1 MKLTMLKSKL
11 HRACITD
18 ANVEYEGSMGVSV
31 ELMEAVGLLPWEKIL
46 VANLTNGNR
55 LETYVI
61 PVEEPGQIILN
72 GAAAHKGKAGD
83 RVIVMSFCEIEYA
96 EAATHFPSKVVLNE
110 QNEIVERLAMP
121 TKDREEAR
129 PGC

>member
-1 MKLTMLKSKL
+1 MKVTMLKSKL

-31 ELMEAVGLLPWEKIL
+31 ELMEAVGLMPWEKIL

-72 GAAAHKGKAGD
+72 GAAAHKGQAGD
-83 RVIVMSFCEIEYA
+83 RVIVMSFCEITHA
-96 EAATHFPSKVVLNE
+96 EALTHMPSKVVLNE
-110 QNEIVERLAMP
+110 RNEIVERLVMP
-121 TKDREEAR
+121 AWK
-129 PGC
+129 

>member
-46 VANLTNGNR
+46 VANLNNGNR

-72 GAAAHKGKAGD
+72 GAAAHKGSTGD
-83 RVIVMSFCEIEYA
+83 RIIVMSFCEIEHA
-96 EAATHFPSKVVLNE
+96 EAASHFPQKVILNE
-110 QNEIVERLAMP
+110 RNEIVERLAMP
-121 TKDREEAR
+121 LRDRESAR

>member
-1 MKLTMLKSKL
+1 MKVTMLKSKL

-31 ELMEAVGLLPWEKIL
+31 ELMEAVGLMPWEKIL
-46 VANLTNGNR
+46 VANLNNGNR

-72 GAAAHKGKAGD
+72 GAAAHKGKAGE
-83 RVIVMSFCEIEYA
+83 RIIVMSFCELEHS
-96 EAATHFPSKVVLNE
+96 EAMTHMPSKVVLNE
-110 QNEIVERLAMP
+110 RNEIVERLVMP
-121 TKDREEAR
+121 VRQPESLR

>member
-31 ELMEAVGLLPWEKIL
+31 ELMEAVGFLPWEKIL
-46 VANLTNGNR
+46 IANLTNGNR

-61 PVEEPGQIILN
+61 PIEEPGQIILN

-83 RVIVMSFCEIEYA
+83 RVIVMSFCELEQD
-96 EAATHFPSKVVLNE
+96 EAGRHWPRKVVLNE
-110 QNEIVERLAMP
+110 RNEIIERLAMP
-121 TKDREEAR
+121 VTEPA
-129 PGC
+129 